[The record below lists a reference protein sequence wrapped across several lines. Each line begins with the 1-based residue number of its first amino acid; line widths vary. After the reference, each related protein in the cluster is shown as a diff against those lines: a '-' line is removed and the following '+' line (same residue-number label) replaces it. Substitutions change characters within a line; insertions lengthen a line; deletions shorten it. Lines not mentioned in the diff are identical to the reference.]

1 MGVISESEKGS
12 RLAERFAAVAEELNN
27 TFIWRIALHLAAK
40 YEQTA
45 SKVSYFCN
53 AFAFLHQ
60 LSDCNHES
68 VLLPYDEE
76 MLISMLFR
84 RVYALLN
91 ESGSMMSMYSFICRS
106 SRTQPRPLPCGRAIC
121 MRSDSSS
128 FPSLGSTAKSIT
140 PSGRHILHSCIACQ
154 NYSTIFFFFFW

>member
-60 LSDCNHES
+60 F
-68 VLLPYDEE
+68 
-76 MLISMLFR
+76 LIAIMSQYFYL
-84 RVYALLN
+84 
-91 ESGSMMSMYSFICRS
+91 MMKRC
-106 SRTQPRPLPCGRAIC
+106 
-121 MRSDSSS
+121 
-128 FPSLGSTAKSIT
+128 
-140 PSGRHILHSCIACQ
+140 
-154 NYSTIFFFFFW
+154 